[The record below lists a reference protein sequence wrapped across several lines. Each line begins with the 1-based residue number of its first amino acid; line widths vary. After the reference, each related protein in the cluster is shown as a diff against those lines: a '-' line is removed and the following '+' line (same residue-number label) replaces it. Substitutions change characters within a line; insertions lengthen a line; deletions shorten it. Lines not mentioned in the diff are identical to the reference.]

1 MITLRDYQN
10 EAVEAVCREL
20 RKARSTMGVAATGA
34 GKTIVFSALAN
45 IARGRVL
52 VVCPTRELVTQTAEK
67 IHAVTGTRPEIEMAE
82 QRSREHGALFMR
94 NKFAVASKQ
103 SLERRL
109 GKYPP
114 NAFTLVVIDE
124 CHYAVAGGYM
134 KIIDHFA
141 AAKIFGVTATPK
153 RHDKLSMNNVFESR
167 AFEYPLPSMIER
179 GWLVEADVA
188 TFPLLKV
195 RLPELSGSRRD
206 YTDAELARIMDD
218 EGPCQEI
225 VKGVLKAAGDKRTII
240 FTPSVSMA
248 RRVAEILNRPSNKP
262 GSAAFACAE
271 TPERIRR
278 PIIEGFRS
286 GRIQY
291 FSNYGLATHGFD
303 VPECECV
310 AIARFTKS
318 VALLSQM
325 FGRATRPW
333 PGVVDGPETAEDRR
347 AAIARSRKPR
357 MLCIDYEDQMQ
368 TMDIARPYD
377 IMSGRI
383 LTPEERREMQI
394 AARKAGGEAIGVS
407 EQIKAAFDRV
417 EASRKE
423 RARQEFERSME
434 ARRAGIDFDADIEV
448 EITPLMANLGIM
460 PKARMVNRG
469 KPIDNHEMKVLLG
482 SGIDIGPMTQD
493 QKRATYNAIIQRRIK
508 GLLSFKQAKV
518 LKNRGYENAYTMKRS
533 EGKPILDRIFGNT
546 MGSFR

>member
-1 MITLRDYQN
+1 LPDSEPWRD
-10 EAVEAVCREL
+10 E
-20 RKARSTMGVAATGA
+20 
-34 GKTIVFSALAN
+34 
-45 IARGRVL
+45 RVWCVVTDSSFL
-52 VVCPTRELVTQTAEK
+52 V
-67 IHAVTGTRPEIEMAE
+67 
-82 QRSREHGALFMR
+82 
-94 NKFAVASKQ
+94 
-103 SLERRL
+103 
-109 GKYPP
+109 
-114 NAFTLVVIDE
+114 
-124 CHYAVAGGYM
+124 
-134 KIIDHFA
+134 
-141 AAKIFGVTATPK
+141 
-153 RHDKLSMNNVFESR
+153 
-167 AFEYPLPSMIER
+167 
-179 GWLVEADVA
+179 
-188 TFPLLKV
+188 
-195 RLPELSGSRRD
+195 SRRRG
-206 YTDAELARIMDD
+206 TVTIM
-218 EGPCQEI
+218 G
-225 VKGVLKAAGDKRTII
+225 
-240 FTPSVSMA
+240 
-248 RRVAEILNRPSNKP
+248 N
-262 GSAAFACAE
+262 
-271 TPERIRR
+271 
-278 PIIEGFRS
+278 
-286 GRIQY
+286 
-291 FSNYGLATHGFD
+291 THGFD